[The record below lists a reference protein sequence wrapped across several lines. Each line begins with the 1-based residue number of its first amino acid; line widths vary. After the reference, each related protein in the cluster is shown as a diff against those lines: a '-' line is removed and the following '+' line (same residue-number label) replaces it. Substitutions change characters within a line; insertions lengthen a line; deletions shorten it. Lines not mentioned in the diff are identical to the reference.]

1 MNIHRR
7 NFQPK
12 NRGDITKALAQPT
25 ALTVIAPESPRPLEL
40 LLGVTYDR
48 ESTLTADDGILHEL
62 LMTAALRDDAALEN
76 DAHTVPMRH
85 ILRLLGAEAR
95 RDAVKDSLARL
106 LRNTVSFGIYEQVP
120 LLVSWLE
127 RQEGDDLV
135 HFVLPSPIKTALT
148 AKTEYAY
155 VEISALPAMR
165 SKHVARLYKALVAE
179 LQATGRQW
187 IKADNNMVTIT
198 ASVDQVADWVCFPRE
213 RDGTVRPGKLKERV
227 LDIAVSQFKDVQAF
241 RLSVIPVSAKTR
253 GNPIVEVR
261 FELTLNPPS
270 HHQIRASFDAAAIK
284 QFGGTDA
291 PEFRVRQDVWLKAS
305 GYFLTQFPD
314 LNHGVLFGLWT
325 ASIQEMLDEKPLSDG
340 YATRRYRGERLRQ
353 EIAKRGADETAWQWA
368 MEEVETP
375 DLVLKTKSERK
386 EIAAVGE
393 TGRRARVW
401 GDAAK
406 PLPAAAPAVV
416 EEEAPQAPVAVS
428 FEECSE
434 IWIDLGE
441 CPSATM
447 VDDMVLEPIDRYQAW
462 RGDKQKLIQVRWS
475 VHGNFDFHN
484 FPEWSPSVDDIETLK
499 ARLNRYI
506 DNVEYVA

>member
-12 NRGDITKALAQPT
+12 NRGDIAQALDKPT

-85 ILRLLGAEAR
+85 ILRLLGTEAR

-135 HFVLPSPIKTALT
+135 HFTLPLPIKTALT

-155 VEISALPAMR
+155 VEIAALPAMR

-179 LQATGRQW
+179 LKATGRQW
-187 IKADNNMVTIT
+187 IKGANNTVTIT

-213 RDGTVRPGKLKERV
+213 KDGSVRPGKLKERV
-227 LDIAVSQFKDVQAF
+227 LDIASGQFKDVQAF
-241 RLSVIPVSAKTR
+241 GLTVIPVSAKTR
-253 GNPIVEVR
+253 GNPLIEVR
-261 FELTLNPPS
+261 FELKLNPPS
-270 HHQIRASFDAAAIK
+270 HHQIRATFDATGIK
-284 QFGGTDA
+284 QFGGVDA
-291 PEFRVRQDVWLKAS
+291 VEFRVQQNVWLKAS
-305 GYFLTQFPD
+305 GYFLSQFPD
-314 LNHGVLFGLWT
+314 LSHGVLFGLWA
-325 ASIQEMLDEKPLSDG
+325 ASLQEMLDEKPLSDG

-353 EIAKRGADETAWQWA
+353 ELAKRGADQTAWAWA

-375 DLVLKTKSERK
+375 DLVLRTKAERK
-386 EIAAVGE
+386 EIAVIGE
-393 TGRRARVW
+393 AARRERVW
-401 GDAAK
+401 GEAAK
-406 PLPAAAPAVV
+406 PVATISAVV
-416 EEEAPQAPVAVS
+416 EEEALQAPAAVS
-428 FEECSE
+428 FEDCSA
-434 IWIDLGE
+434 IWINLGD
-441 CPSATM
+441 CPSTAM
-447 VDDMVLEPIDRYQAW
+447 VDDMVLEPIDRYGAW

-475 VHGNFDFHN
+475 VHGNFDFHD
-484 FPEWSPSVDDIETLK
+484 FPKWSPSEDDIETLK
-499 ARLNRYI
+499 ARLNRFI
-506 DNVEYVA
+506 ERVEYVA

>member
-25 ALTVIAPESPRPLEL
+25 ALSVIAPESPRPLEM

-106 LRNTVSFGIYEQVP
+106 LRNTVSFGAYEQVP

-135 HFVLPSPIKTALT
+135 HFTLPLPIRTALT

-155 VEISALPAMR
+155 VEIAALPAMR
-165 SKHVARLYKALVAE
+165 SKHVAKLYKALVAE
-179 LQATGRQW
+179 LKSTGRQW
-187 IKADNNMVTIT
+187 IKGGNNTVTIT
-198 ASVDQVADWVCFPRE
+198 VSVDQVADWVCFPKE
-213 RDGTVRPGKLKERV
+213 KDGTVRPGKLKERV
-227 LDIAVSQFKDVQAF
+227 LDIAANQFKDVQAF
-241 RLSVIPVSAKTR
+241 RLSVIPVSVKTR

-270 HHQIRASFDAAAIK
+270 HHQIRASFDATGIR

-305 GYFLTQFPD
+305 GYFLAQFPD
-314 LNHGVLFGLWT
+314 LSHGVLFGLWT
-325 ASIQEMLDEKPLSDG
+325 ACLQEMIDEQPLSDG

-353 EIAKRGADETAWQWA
+353 EIAKRGADQTAWAWA

-375 DLVLKTKSERK
+375 DLVLRSKTERK
-386 EIAAVGE
+386 EVAAVGE
-393 TGRRARVW
+393 AARRERVW

-406 PLPAAAPAVV
+406 PVTVAVPV
-416 EEEAPQAPVAVS
+416 VTEEEAAQSPADVS
-428 FEECSE
+428 FEDCSA
-434 IWIDLGE
+434 IWIELGE
-441 CPSATM
+441 CPSTGM
-447 VDDMVLEPIDRYQAW
+447 VDDMVLEPIDRYGAW
-462 RGDKQKLIQVRWS
+462 RGDSQKLIQVRWT
-475 VHGNFDFHN
+475 VRGNFDFHD
-484 FPEWSPSVDDIETLK
+484 FPTWSPSEDDIETLK
-499 ARLNRYI
+499 ARLNRFI
-506 DNVEYVA
+506 ERVEYVA